1 MRAASNWVVTWSFA
15 LLAPALAHGAPTAS
29 GPGFHVQ
36 NAHIRLQD
44 GVYLLDAFISF
55 DFSDESIEAMD
66 NGVSLTILLDIE
78 VLRKHLLWHKTVMKR
93 QSRFRVGVHAL
104 SKRYVVRDL
113 DSGRTETFRSVE
125 EMAAALG
132 TVNDL
137 PLFDRDLLEA
147 QANYRARVRARLD
160 IEALPS
166 PLRPLAY
173 ISPGWRLDGEWFEWP
188 LSRQRNTN

>member
-1 MRAASNWVVTWSFA
+1 MRATSHWVVTWSFA
-15 LLAPALAHGAPTAS
+15 LLAPALAHAAPPAS

-55 DFSDESIEAMD
+55 DFSGESIEAMD

-78 VLRKHLLWHKTVMKR
+78 VLRKQLLWQKTVMER

-104 SKRYVVRDL
+104 SKQYVVRDL
-113 DSGRTETFRSVE
+113 DSGGTETFRSVE

-137 PLFDRDLLEA
+137 PLFDQDFLDA
-147 QANYRARVRARLD
+147 GTNYRARVRARLD

-173 ISPGWRLDGEWFEWP
+173 ISPEWRLDGEWFEWS
-188 LSRQRNTN
+188 LTRQMNTN